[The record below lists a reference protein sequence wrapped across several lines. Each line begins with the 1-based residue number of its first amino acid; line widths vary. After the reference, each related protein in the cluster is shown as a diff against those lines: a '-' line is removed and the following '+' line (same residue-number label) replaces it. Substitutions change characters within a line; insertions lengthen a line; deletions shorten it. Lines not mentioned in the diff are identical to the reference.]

1 MVDLFDPYVWNT
13 GDLEPYREGN
23 VILAHNSA

>member
-1 MVDLFDPYVWNT
+1 MEDLFNPDVWNT

-23 VILAHNSA
+23 AILAQNFA